1 MADEPDF
8 ELIERFLNGEE
19 KAFNQLVIKYQKKIY
34 DLVYKMIR
42 NNEDALDLAQEVF
55 VKAYH
60 SLKDFKRQSM
70 FYTWLYKIALNM
82 SLNYLRQKKIRS
94 FVSFFE
100 LGESLPSK
108 HNPVEELEKDQLT
121 KAIDQAVLGLPKKQR
136 AIFVLRY
143 YENMPYKEIS
153 ELLGTSEGALKAN
166 YFQALK
172 KLQKKLNPYR

>member
-1 MADEPDF
+1 MPAEPDF

-19 KAFNQLVIKYQKKIY
+19 KAFNQLVLKYQKKIY
-34 DLVYKMIR
+34 DLVYKMVR
-42 NNEDALDLAQEVF
+42 NSEDALDLAQEVF
-55 VKAYH
+55 VKAYY

-82 SLNYLRQKKIRS
+82 SLNYVRQKKLRS

-100 LGESLPSK
+100 LGESLSSK
-108 HNPVEELEKDQLT
+108 HNPVEELEKDQLS

-166 YFQALK
+166 YFQALR
-172 KLQKKLNPYR
+172 KLQKKLNAYR